1 MSLMKLETQQTLPSF
16 KKMWWM
22 GIARHN
28 VVTQYSSKCWSRYF
42 QGIQGEMEDPN
53 TLTGDEEEPW
63 QENYQ
68 EELTVRINV
77 EDVILKY

>member
-1 MSLMKLETQQTLPSF
+1 
-16 KKMWWM
+16 M